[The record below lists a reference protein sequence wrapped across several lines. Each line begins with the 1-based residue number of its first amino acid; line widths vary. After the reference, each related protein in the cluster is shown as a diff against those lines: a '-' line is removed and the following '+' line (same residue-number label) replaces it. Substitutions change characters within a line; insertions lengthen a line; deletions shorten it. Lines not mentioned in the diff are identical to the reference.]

1 MVIVDDSTKGRGR
14 PKLNLEVILQRDLS
28 FLDITEHYDLTEFN
42 GKHGFIEWTQLIEI
56 KARVDLVWC
65 ALNHA

>member
-14 PKLNLEVILQRDLS
+14 PKLNLEAILWRDLS
-28 FLDITEHYDLTEFN
+28 FLYITEHYDLAEFN
-42 GKHGFIEWTQLIEI
+42 GKNGFIEWTQLIEI
-56 KARVDLVWC
+56 KALVDLVWC